1 MRIVAIS
8 DLHGNLPAVPP
19 CDLLVV
25 GGDICPDRYDSEV
38 DARLDP
44 TQQERWLRGP
54 FAEWMASIPLPASHK
69 LFTWGNHDFV
79 GEAIDGHALA
89 AHLGFSL
96 VQDEVVSPGGLR
108 VWMSPWS
115 NPLPGEWAFVRPV
128 DHLRTVY
135 DSIPP
140 DVDILV
146 SHQPPFGHGDLEVT
160 GPDRLDP
167 VGSKELLAAI
177 ERVRPQAVIC
187 GHIQRSAGVY
197 AHQGVP
203 IYNVSILD
211 GAYVLTHPPTIL
223 TLAPRR

>member
-25 GGDICPDRYDSEV
+25 GGDICPDRYDSEI

-44 TQQERWLRGP
+44 TQQERWLHGP
-54 FAEWMASIPLPASHK
+54 FAEWVGSIPLPASHK
-69 LFTWGNHDFV
+69 LVTWGNHDFV
-79 GEAIDGHALA
+79 GETADCRAIAER
-89 AHLGFSL
+89 LGFSL
-96 VQDEVVSPGGLR
+96 VLDEVVSPDGLR

-115 NPLPGEWAFVRPV
+115 NPLPGDWAFVRPV
-128 DHLRTVY
+128 DHLRAVY
-135 DSIPP
+135 DSIPS

-146 SHQPPFGHGDLEVT
+146 SHQPPFGFGDLEVT
-160 GPDRLDP
+160 GPNRLEP

-177 ERVRPQAVIC
+177 ERVRPQAVVC
-187 GHIQRSAGVY
+187 GHIQRSAGIY
-197 AHQGVP
+197 THQGVP

-211 GAYVLTHPPTIL
+211 GAYVLAHPPTIL
-223 TLAPRR
+223 TLAPLR